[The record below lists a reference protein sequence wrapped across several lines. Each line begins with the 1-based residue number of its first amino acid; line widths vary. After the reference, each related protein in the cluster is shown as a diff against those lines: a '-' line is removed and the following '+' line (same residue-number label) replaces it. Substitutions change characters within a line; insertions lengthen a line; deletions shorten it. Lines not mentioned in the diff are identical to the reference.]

1 MTSIQPYAR
10 RFKNQLQASTVE
22 FIHPDSVQA
31 ACRTAGH
38 RWRRCFW
45 TPTVTLLTFLR
56 QILHANCSCR
66 QAVALTLA
74 ATAAKAAGDDPASGD
89 PSAYSQARQKL
100 PRRVLESLNAAA
112 VRDVRTQ
119 VSPSRLWCDRTVAV
133 VDGSSASMPDLPA
146 LQKAFPQPSGQKPG
160 CGFPVMRLVGLFC
173 WASGCLLE
181 LVADSLQVGELTMFR
196 RLLGTLARGTVVLGD
211 TYFGS
216 YYDLVLL
223 QRHGLDGVYRLHQRR
238 PTDLRCGRRL
248 GKGDHSITWS
258 KPKIRP
264 RGLSGEDW
272 AGVPETL
279 TVRHVQAEI
288 DIPGFRSR
296 QLDVVTTLLDP
307 IAFPAAELARLYRD
321 RWMVELN
328 LRSLKTTLKM
338 ETLKGQSV
346 EMVRKELLAY
356 QLAYNLIRLL
366 MWRAAQHHGMDV
378 RRLSFAG
385 TQQRVM
391 AVLPYLGQCRTRD
404 HQQVWARYLL
414 AQIARDSLPDRPD
427 RIEPRAVKRR
437 PKNYRRLTRPRH
449 EAKKLMYFING

>member
-1 MTSIQPYAR
+1 
-10 RFKNQLQASTVE
+10 
-22 FIHPDSVQA
+22 
-31 ACRTAGH
+31 
-38 RWRRCFW
+38 
-45 TPTVTLLTFLR
+45 
-56 QILHANCSCR
+56 
-66 QAVALTLA
+66 
-74 ATAAKAAGDDPASGD
+74 
-89 PSAYSQARQKL
+89 
-100 PRRVLESLNAAA
+100 
-112 VRDVRTQ
+112 
-119 VSPSRLWCDRTVAV
+119 
-133 VDGSSASMPDLPA
+133 
-146 LQKAFPQPSGQKPG
+146 
-160 CGFPVMRLVGLFC
+160 
-173 WASGCLLE
+173 
-181 LVADSLQVGELTMFR
+181 
-196 RLLGTLARGTVVLGD
+196 LGD

-223 QRHGLDGVYRLHQRR
+223 HRFGLDGVYRLHQRR
-238 PTDLRCGRRL
+238 PSDLRRGQHL
-248 GKGDHSITWS
+248 GPADHLITWA

-272 AGVPETL
+272 SGVPETL

-296 QLDVVTTLLDP
+296 RLDVVTTLLDP

-338 ETLKGQSV
+338 EALKGQSV
-346 EMVRKELLAY
+346 GMVRKELLAY

-391 AVLPYLGQCRTRD
+391 AVLPYLGQYRTPD
-404 HQQVWARYLL
+404 DPHAWTPYLL
-414 AQIARDSLPDRPD
+414 AQIARDSLPHRPD

-449 EAKKLMYFING
+449 EAKKIMYFING